1 MSTSKKNLKLN
12 KMCSTCDNYICK
24 AYHGT
29 CRKYRISCFL
39 KALPQS
45 IYNTYKYMK
54 TIPFWRWF

>member
-1 MSTSKKNLKLN
+1 MSKKKQ
-12 KMCSTCDNYICK
+12 KKVDICFTCDDYLCK

-29 CRKYRISCFL
+29 CRKYRISCYI
-39 KALPQS
+39 KTLPQS